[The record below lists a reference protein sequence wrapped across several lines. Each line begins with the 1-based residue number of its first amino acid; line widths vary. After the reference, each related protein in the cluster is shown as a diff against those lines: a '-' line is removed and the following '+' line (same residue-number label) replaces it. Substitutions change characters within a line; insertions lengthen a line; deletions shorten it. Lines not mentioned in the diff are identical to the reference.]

1 MPPFSIKIK
10 LSDYTTTR
18 GLGCLPVS
26 VQSSAEHR
34 AHLETWPSHCCLPRG
49 RGVCIQMH
57 RVAGEGV
64 ALRPLASHR
73 PPDEGGRST
82 PAGQQGDAGGPALV
96 SLAGNKGSTCFILF
110 KTINSLKIEQEREE

>member
-10 LSDYTTTR
+10 LPDYTTTR
-18 GLGCLPVS
+18 GVGCLPGA
-26 VQSSAEHR
+26 VQRSTEHTR
-34 AHLETWPSHCCLPRG
+34 PSHCCLPRG
-49 RGVCIQMH
+49 KRGLRSDH
-57 RVAGEGV
+57 GVAGEGV
-64 ALRPLASHR
+64 AMRPLASHR

-82 PAGQQGDAGGPALV
+82 PVGQQRGAGGPALV